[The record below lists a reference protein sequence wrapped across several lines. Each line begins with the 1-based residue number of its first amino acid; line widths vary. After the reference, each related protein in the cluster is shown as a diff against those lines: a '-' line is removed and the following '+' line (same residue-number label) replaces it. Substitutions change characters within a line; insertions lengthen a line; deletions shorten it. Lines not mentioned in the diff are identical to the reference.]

1 MNELSVLIIEHNQKI
16 NKLISDYLIDNNK
29 MKDHTFSVEY
39 YDNLSDASEYLT
51 KNKRDIVIV
60 NLSLLNIDGIGNFYK
75 IKYLAGNAGLIIFSH
90 NQNEDLAIRMV
101 KEGAQ
106 DYLLEEELE
115 AKSVYKSI
123 RYSLELKR
131 NLVEKEALTMEL
143 KVSQERIKLLKGLI
157 PVCLW
162 CKQARDDDGYWQQVE
177 IYVSTHSESMFS
189 HAVCPNCSKV
199 VYKEEKILKN
209 SSKNITDFY

>member
-1 MNELSVLIIEHNQKI
+1 MNEISVLIIENNQEKF
-16 NKLISDYLIDNNK
+16 KLINDYLIENNK
-29 MKDHTFSVEY
+29 MTDYTFSLEY
-39 YDNLSDASEYLT
+39 YDNLTDASEYLT
-51 KNKRDIVIV
+51 KNKRNIVII

-75 IKYLAGNAGLIIFSH
+75 IKYLSANAGLIIFSDHH
-90 NQNEDLAIRMV
+90 NEELAIRMV

-106 DYLLEEELE
+106 DYLLDQDLE
-115 AKSVYKSI
+115 AKSLYKSI
-123 RYSLELKR
+123 KYSLELKK
-131 NLVEKEALTMEL
+131 NLVEKEALIMEL

-162 CKQARDDDGYWQQVE
+162 CKQTRDDDGYWQQVE